1 MLSHTFCSPVQSSC
15 YTMDKPEMIP
25 QRNDNEAFPPSHY
38 KETPKSRQ
46 NRFHND
52 LSCPVCLQT
61 ATSPVET
68 NCGHLFC
75 GACLIEYWKHDPWL
89 GAISCPL
96 CRQKVHMLYDDLCE
110 DQQPDKTSRT
120 VVQDIRRYN
129 NRFSGKPRP
138 LSDHLYDLP
147 SLLHLALRRIFTMGG
162 LVWIFCLRIVV
173 CLFGAIM
180 CLSSPFAVIPDPLCS
195 ILSTI
200 DDLFVIFL
208 LLICMINI
216 LQQFRS
222 EGMTM
227 VHSSAT
233 QSILSES

>member
-1 MLSHTFCSPVQSSC
+1 MLNYTSCSPLQSRC
-15 YTMDKPEMIP
+15 CTMNEPDSNL
-25 QRNDNEAFPPSHY
+25 QRKDNGLFPPTHH
-38 KETPKSRQ
+38 KETYKCRQ
-46 NRFHND
+46 SHFHSD
-52 LSCPVCLQT
+52 LNCPVCLQT

-75 GACLIEYWKHDPWL
+75 GSCLMEYWKHDPWL

-96 CRQKVHMLYDDLCE
+96 CRQKVHILYNDLDDV
-110 DQQPDKTSRT
+110 QQDKMSKEI
-120 VVQDIRRYN
+120 VQDIRHYN

-138 LSDHLYDLP
+138 LTDYLCDLP
-147 SLLHLALRRIFTMGG
+147 SLAHLALRRIFTMGG

-173 CLFGAIM
+173 CSFGAIM
-180 CLSSPFAVIPDPLCS
+180 CLSPPLDVITDPLCG

-200 DDLFVIFL
+200 DDLVVVFL

-216 LQQFRS
+216 CQQFQS
-222 EGMTM
+222 EGITI
-227 VHSSAT
+227 VQTTT

>member
-1 MLSHTFCSPVQSSC
+1 MLSHTFCSPMQSSC
-15 YTMDKPEMIP
+15 CAVNKSDTNLQGKDKEL
-25 QRNDNEAFPPSHY
+25 FPLTLP
-38 KETPKSRQ
+38 KESYKSRQ
-46 NRFHND
+46 SHFHSD

-75 GACLIEYWKHDPWL
+75 GSCLIEYWKQDPWL

-96 CRQKVHMLYDDLCE
+96 CRQKVHILYNDLCE
-110 DQQPDKTSRT
+110 IQQDKMSRAIM
-120 VVQDIRRYN
+120 QDIRQYN

-138 LSDHLYDLP
+138 LTDYLYDLP

-173 CLFGAIM
+173 CSFGAIM
-180 CLSSPFAVIPDPLCS
+180 CLSPPFDVITDPMCG

-200 DDLFVIFL
+200 DDLVVVFL

-216 LQQFRS
+216 CQQFQS
-222 EGMTM
+222 EGIAMAQAT
-227 VHSSAT
+227 T

>member
-1 MLSHTFCSPVQSSC
+1 MLPHTFCSPVQSRC
-15 YTMDKPEMIP
+15 CAMDKAEMSL
-25 QRNDNEAFPPSHY
+25 QRNSSETFPPPAY
-38 KETPKSRQ
+38 KESHKSRQ
-46 NRFHND
+46 SRFHND
-52 LSCPVCLQT
+52 LNCPVCLQT

-75 GACLIEYWKHDPWL
+75 GPCLIEYWNHDPWL

-96 CRQKVHMLYDDLCE
+96 CRQKVHMLHSDICDA
-110 DQQPDKTSRT
+110 QQHSQTSRA
-120 VVQDIRRYN
+120 VIQDIRRYN

-138 LSDHLYDLP
+138 LTDYLYDLP

-180 CLSSPFAVIPDPLCS
+180 CLSSPFVVIPDPLCGVLS
-195 ILSTI
+195 II
-200 DDLFVIFL
+200 DDLVVIFL

-216 LQQFRS
+216 LPQLRS

-227 VHSSAT
+227 VHTAT
-233 QSILSES
+233 QSIMSES